1 MAKKQKRKQKDS
13 PWENID
19 QQTVESLTNEFKIM
33 FSLYTSQGVDP
44 LAIASAFLAS
54 GQWAM
59 NKEIGLKETQDLLRL
74 LSNYKYEVIPQYNR
88 TVH

>member
-1 MAKKQKRKQKDS
+1 MSKKRKEKNS
-13 PWENID
+13 PWEDID

-74 LSNYKYEVIPQYNR
+74 LSNYKYEVVPQLNR
-88 TVH
+88 TIH

>member
-74 LSNYKYEVIPQYNR
+74 LSNYKYEVVPQLNK
-88 TVH
+88 TIH

>member
-74 LSNYKYEVIPQYNR
+74 LSNYKYEVVPQLNR
-88 TVH
+88 TIH

>member
-1 MAKKQKRKQKDS
+1 MAKKVKDS
-13 PWENID
+13 PWDKID
-19 QQTVESLTNEFKIM
+19 QEVVESLTNEFKIM

-59 NKEIGLKETQDLLRL
+59 NKEIGLKDTQDLLRL
-74 LSNYKYEVIPQYNR
+74 LSNYKYEVVPQLNR
-88 TVH
+88 TIH

>member
-1 MAKKQKRKQKDS
+1 MAKKVKDS
-13 PWENID
+13 PWDKID
-19 QQTVESLTNEFKIM
+19 QEVVESLTNEFKIM

-59 NKEIGLKETQDLLRL
+59 NKEIGLKDTQDLLRL
-74 LSNYKYEVIPQYNR
+74 LSNYRYEVVPQLNR
-88 TVH
+88 TIH

>member
-1 MAKKQKRKQKDS
+1 MSKKRKEKNS
-13 PWENID
+13 PWEDID

-59 NKEIGLKETQDLLRL
+59 NKELGLKETQDLLKL
-74 LSNYKYEVIPQYNR
+74 LANYKYEVIPQLNR
-88 TVH
+88 TIH